1 MRMEEPRGSRGVP
14 EPEAGTSRLVM
25 RTRAGKWGL
34 GRDTWRLRNPAPKL
48 LGSQMAHSQ
57 DDME

>member
-1 MRMEEPRGSRGVP
+1 MRMEEPRRSRGVP
-14 EPEAGTSRLVM
+14 EPG
-25 RTRAGKWGL
+25 AGKWGL

-48 LGSQMAHSQ
+48 PGAQMDHSQ